1 MFYYFANLSEVAVSS
16 LRHGLVAV
24 SRFKRKNQ
32 KNNNRRNLR
41 YMRTE
46 SRVLMLLMFSDVE
59 RDLMRLMLER
69 PGARDTCFSCGTRFS
84 CSTHRP
90 VDATLKSV

>member
-1 MFYYFANLSEVAVSS
+1 MFYYFANLSEVAVS
-16 LRHGLVAV
+16 RHGLVAV

-32 KNNNRRNLR
+32 KNNNNRRNLR

-90 VDATLKSV
+90 VEATLKSI